1 MDTFMVPENIPET
14 ASALRPSHLPEI
26 RLHCPSGLHEV
37 FAHMADGARL
47 LAGGTDILLLAGQR
61 GKPDWLVWTGGIEA
75 LGEFDAEGE
84 TIRVGASVPLASMI
98 RSRSFRAAAPAV
110 ADGARVVGSPQ
121 LRNQA
126 TMVGNVCTASPAADM
141 VPGLLVHDCAVEIIN
156 REHQRRRVA
165 LKDFT
170 LGPATTV
177 LGEGE
182 LVSGLMLSRLGG
194 NETSAY
200 QRFTYRKALDLA
212 FASVAARLEYE
223 QDGQTIKSARLA
235 LGAVGP
241 TVIDA
246 GAAADMLIGH
256 PLDEHRLSIC
266 AAAASQLC
274 DPISDHRATARYRRQ
289 LIGALVGDVVRQAAG
304 RYGNQS

>member
-1 MDTFMVPENIPET
+1 MDTFMASEYFLEP

-26 RLHCPSGLHEV
+26 RLDCPTGLDEL

-47 LAGGTDILLLAGQR
+47 LAGGTDILLQAGQR
-61 GKPDWLVWTGGIEA
+61 GEPDCLVWTGGIA
-75 LGEFDAEGE
+75 AMKEFDAQGE
-84 TIRVGASVPLASMI
+84 IIRVGAAVPMASMI
-98 RSRSFRAAAPAV
+98 RSRSFRCGAPAV

-126 TMVGNVCTASPAADM
+126 TMVGNVCTASPAADT
-141 VPGLLVHDCAVEIIN
+141 VPGLLVHDCLVEIIN
-156 REHQRRRVA
+156 RENEPRRVA

-170 LGPATTV
+170 VGPATTV

-182 LVSGLMLSRLGG
+182 LVTGLMLSRLGR

-212 FASVAARLEYE
+212 FVGVAARLDYE
-223 QDGQTIKSARLA
+223 EDGQTLKSVRLA

-246 GAAADMLIGH
+246 GAATDILTGH
-256 PLDEHRLSIC
+256 PLDEDRLRIC
-266 AAAASQLC
+266 ADAASQLC
-274 DPISDHRATARYRRQ
+274 EPISDHRASAGYRRQ
-289 LIGALVGDVVRQAAG
+289 LIGALVGDVVRQAAERHG
-304 RYGNQS
+304 KQS